1 MNTDEQYM
9 QKALDLAK
17 KGKGFVS
24 PNPMVGCIIVYK
36 NKIIGEGFHE
46 KYGKSH
52 AEVNAVNS
60 VIDKTLISKSTVY
73 VTLEPCSH
81 YGKTPPC
88 ADLLVKNSPQKVV
101 ICNLD
106 PNPLVAGNGI
116 KKLEENGIE
125 VITGILEKEGL
136 FLNRRFF
143 TFMIKKRPYIILK
156 WAETLDGFIARK
168 NYDSKW
174 ISGESS
180 RKLVH
185 QWRIEEDAIMVGTNT
200 AHYDNPTLNIRF
212 GLSSNQNPIR
222 IVLDK
227 KLRLSKNL
235 NLFDN
240 TQETI
245 CLNLLKNEKKKQVE
259 YLQITDEND
268 LLRDSLEKLYQKN
281 IQSIIIE
288 GGATLLNTLIKQNL
302 WDECRIFVGNKK
314 FEEGILA
321 PTLDQNIDTSKK
333 IEDDLLNIFF
343 NS

>member
-24 PNPMVGCIIVYK
+24 PNPMVGCIIVYN
-36 NKIIGEGFHE
+36 NKIIGKGFHE
-46 KYGKSH
+46 KYGKAH
-52 AEVNAVNS
+52 AEVNAINS

-81 YGKTPPC
+81 HGKTPPC
-88 ADLLVKNSPQKVV
+88 ADLLVKYSPKKVV

-116 KKLEENGIE
+116 KKLEENKIE
-125 VITGILEKEGL
+125 VVTSILEKEGL

-143 TFMIKKRPYIILK
+143 TFMTKKRPYIILK

-185 QWRIEEDAIMVGTNT
+185 QWRMDEDAIMVGTNT
-200 AHYDNPTLNIRF
+200 AHYDNPSLNVRF
-212 GLSSNQNPIR
+212 GFSDNQNPIR

-227 KLRLSKNL
+227 KLRLSQNL

-245 CLNLLKNEKKKQVE
+245 CLNLVKNEKKEQIE

-268 LLRDSLEKLYQKN
+268 ILRESLEKLYQKN

-288 GGATLLNTLIKQNL
+288 GGSTLLNALIQENL
-302 WDECRIFVGNKK
+302 WDECRIFVGNQK
-314 FEEGILA
+314 FEEGILS
-321 PTLDQNIDTSKK
+321 PKFNQNSYTSEK
-333 IEDDLLNIFF
+333 IEKDLLKIYF
-343 NS
+343 NC

>member
-9 QKALDLAK
+9 QKALDLAQN
-17 KGKGFVS
+17 GKGFVS
-24 PNPMVGCIIVYK
+24 PNPMVGCVIVYK
-36 NKIIGEGFHE
+36 NKIIGEGFHQ
-46 KYGKSH
+46 KYGKAH
-52 AEVNAVNS
+52 AEVNAINS
-60 VIDKTLISKSTVY
+60 IEDKTLISKSTVY

-81 YGKTPPC
+81 HGKTPPC
-88 ADLLVKNSPQKVV
+88 ADLLVKYSPQKVV

-125 VITGILEKEGL
+125 VITRVLEKEGL
-136 FLNRRFF
+136 ILNRRFF
-143 TFMIKKRPYIILK
+143 TFMTKKRPYIILK

-185 QWRIEEDAIMVGTNT
+185 QWRMEEDAIMVGTNT
-200 AHYDNPTLNIRF
+200 AHYDNPSLNVRF

-227 KLRLSKNL
+227 KLRLPQNL

-245 CLNLLKNEKKKQVE
+245 CLNLLKNEKKEQVE

-268 LLRDSLEKLYQKN
+268 LLKESLEKLHQKN

-288 GGATLLNTLIKQNL
+288 GGSTLLNAFIEQDL
-302 WDECRIFVGNKK
+302 WDECRIFVGNQK

-321 PTLDQNIDTSKK
+321 PKFNQNNDVSQK
-333 IEDDLLNIFF
+333 IEEDLLKIYF